1 MERFS
6 VPAPAAREKSLV
18 LRSDPQ
24 RFLNIDTRCVDVLHR
39 PQARGAFA
47 AAIYALQRQHG
58 PSLRQ
63 VDINK
68 ADARKTGRH
77 DARGTRAHYHDG
89 AEHSRERRGRK
100 KGFRVV
106 DVKNGGRSERP
117 K

>member
-47 AAIYALQRQHG
+47 AAFLALQRPHKQHK
-58 PSLRQ
+58 PSLE
-63 VDINK
+63 VEG
-68 ADARKTGRH
+68 ADAGRDGRH
-77 DARGTRAHYHDG
+77 DARRARSQYHDG
-89 AEHSRERRGRK
+89 AGHR
-100 KGFRVV
+100 
-106 DVKNGGRSERP
+106 
-117 K
+117 

>member
-1 MERFS
+1 M
-6 VPAPAAREKSLV
+6 LI
-18 LRSDPQ
+18 RSDNQ
-24 RFLNIDTRCVDVLHR
+24 RVLNIESRGVDVLHR

-47 AAIYALQRQHG
+47 AAIYALLRKHE

-63 VDINK
+63 LDINK
-68 ADARKTGRH
+68 ADAHKTGRH